1 MGSQGA
7 GAETVSKDVVKAV
20 VIDDHD
26 VVRAGIRSWCA
37 AADPPI
43 EVVEASD
50 RASSAWVGPGADA
63 DVVILDLQLSGN
75 GVQEFGHLR
84 RLAEAGRRV
93 VVYTRTSP
101 ATPRCA
107 ALGWAPC
114 PMCPSRRARCT
125 WWLPSGRP
133 RSAIRTPRLP

>member
-26 VVRAGIRSWCA
+26 VVRAGIRA
-37 AADPPI
+37 GAPPPTPPI

-63 DVVILDLQLSGN
+63 DVVILTCS
-75 GVQEFGHLR
+75 
-84 RLAEAGRRV
+84 
-93 VVYTRTSP
+93 
-101 ATPRCA
+101 
-107 ALGWAPC
+107 
-114 PMCPSRRARCT
+114 
-125 WWLPSGRP
+125 
-133 RSAIRTPRLP
+133 